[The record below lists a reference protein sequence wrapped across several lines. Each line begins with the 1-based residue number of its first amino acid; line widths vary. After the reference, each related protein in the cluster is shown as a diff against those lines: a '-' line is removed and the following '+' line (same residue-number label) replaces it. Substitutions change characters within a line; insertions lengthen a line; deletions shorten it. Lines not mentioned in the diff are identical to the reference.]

1 MSDETKPAKTPKS
14 KTPKA
19 TAPVKPD
26 FTGPDTFDLH
36 SLHDL
41 MRAVKP
47 HAGVGIAAGAVHL
60 KNVYLKSNGQGRLQ
74 AICKGLGSDF
84 TMTIGIL
91 PEIPAFQEFVEP
103 ERLGTLLGLLK
114 GDRVVMRFTDAK
126 VDLYSE
132 GAQSFML
139 RPAEIEGQRGM
150 FAYAKPQHP
159 ESGIKVR
166 AGDLLSV
173 FGRAV
178 KFVCRD
184 PQRTGINGLHMGIH
198 QRGDY
203 LDTPKVTNPMQVT
216 GTPSAVM
223 LRLAATDGNRLY
235 LEHLDVL
242 DAKDQGSTID
252 RFIEFF
258 RTGHIVIDSLPSLA
272 AYLNLLSPDS
282 EVWLGALGDKLSL
295 YCAEYEAHLE
305 ISKSTFEFPEYERVL
320 PKISNR
326 DALVTG
332 PLAEYITEANRFA
345 LLCRAHGEEITR
357 TSFLAVYQDSFE
369 FRQSMSSFGENP
381 HIFVQVPI
389 KSTGKEPL
397 LYGINRV
404 LWSDSMNA
412 LLPEHSSPDDKV
424 LIRFASLEWRKDP
437 EQPICATRG
446 TDFDAPFST
455 AKVPFVIVMPMK
467 VN

>member
-1 MSDETKPAKTPKS
+1 MSDPKS
-14 KTPKA
+14 KTTKSKA
-19 TAPVKPD
+19 AKPATPQPPD
-26 FTGPDTFDLH
+26 LTGPDTFDLH
-36 SLHDL
+36 TLHDL

-47 HAGVGIAAGAVHL
+47 HAGLGIVAGASHL

-84 TMTIGIL
+84 TMTIGVP

-126 VDLYSE
+126 VELYSE
-132 GAQSFML
+132 GAESFML
-139 RPAEIEGQRGM
+139 RPAEIEGQRSM
-150 FAYAKPQHP
+150 FAYAKPKHT

-173 FGRAV
+173 FSRVV
-178 KFVCRD
+178 KFVSRD
-184 PQRTGINGLHMGIH
+184 TQRVGINGLHMGIY
-198 QRGDY
+198 QRGAY
-203 LDTPKVTNPMQVT
+203 LDTPIVTNPLEIT

-223 LRLAATDGNRLY
+223 LRLAATDGHRLC
-235 LEHLDVL
+235 LEHVDVL
-242 DAKDQGSTID
+242 DAKDGDRTIAA
-252 RFIEFF
+252 FVEFF
-258 RTGHIVIDSLPSLA
+258 RTGYIVVDSLPSLA

-282 EVWLGALGDKLSL
+282 EVWLSGLGDKLSL
-295 YCAEYEAHLE
+295 YSSEYEAHLE
-305 ISKSTFEFPEYERVL
+305 ISKSTFEFPEYWRVL
-320 PKISNR
+320 PRIAKD

-332 PLAEYITEANRFA
+332 PLGEYIAEANRFA
-345 LLCRAHGEEITR
+345 ALCRAHGEEITR
-357 TSFLAVYQDSFE
+357 TSFLAVYKDCFE
-369 FRQSMSSFGENP
+369 FRQSYQSFGENP
-381 HIFVQVPI
+381 HVFVQVPI

-412 LLPEHSSPDDKV
+412 LLPEHSSPDDKIM
-424 LIRFASLEWRKDP
+424 IRFATLEWRLDP
-437 EQPICATRG
+437 KEPICATRG
-446 TDFDAPFST
+446 ADFDTPFNT